1 MREIGDG
8 KTPQDKQNWED
19 SPSAYMQTLFSKKT
33 HANQRS
39 FLDDSMATS
48 NHKPNVWAK
57 DGKRSGRSG
66 ASSQVCPSS
75 IRWF

>member
-8 KTPQDKQNWED
+8 GSRTEKAHLQLT
-19 SPSAYMQTLFSKKT
+19 YQTLFSKNT
-33 HANQRS
+33 HANQRY

-48 NHKPNVWAK
+48 CKPNVWAK

-66 ASSQVCPSS
+66 ASSQVFPSS
-75 IRWF
+75 IR

>member
-8 KTPQDKQNWED
+8 ESRTEKAHLQL
-19 SPSAYMQTLFSKKT
+19 AYKTLFSKNT
-33 HANQRS
+33 HANQRY

-48 NHKPNVWAK
+48 KHKPNVWAK

-66 ASSQVCPSS
+66 ASSQVFPSS
-75 IRWF
+75 IR

>member
-1 MREIGDG
+1 MAKHP
-8 KTPQDKQNWED
+8 KTSRTDKTHLQLTCK
-19 SPSAYMQTLFSKKT
+19 TLFSKKT

-57 DGKRSGRSG
+57 DGKKSGRSG
-66 ASSQVCPSS
+66 ASSQVFPSS
-75 IRWF
+75 IR